1 VAYSHEPFGVT
12 VALQVTTKVDRGGA
26 GGGTGSNPVRV
37 QLNALSSK
45 CQHLTGVVDYR
56 RYALRPHTV
65 RA

>member
-26 GGGTGSNPVRV
+26 GGGAGSNPVRV

-45 CQHLTGVVDYR
+45 CPVPY
-56 RYALRPHTV
+56 
-65 RA
+65 